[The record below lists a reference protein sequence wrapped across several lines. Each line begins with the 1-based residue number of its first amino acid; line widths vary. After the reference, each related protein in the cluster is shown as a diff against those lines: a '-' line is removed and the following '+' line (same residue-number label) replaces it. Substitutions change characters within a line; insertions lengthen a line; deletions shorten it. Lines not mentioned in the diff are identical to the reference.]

1 MGISGGEI
9 VIIFLVILMLF
20 GADKLPSLAKTIG
33 KGMNEFRKA
42 ADEIKREINENTA
55 EIRQELNDT
64 QQIIKEETQNIKQT
78 VEEEMVFNP
87 YENLPEGTEYNE
99 NEPQVKTTK
108 KRPLPNPPQPESD
121 TDTRTLNNSADL
133 PPGTNNETSI

>member
-9 VIIFLVILMLF
+9 IIIFLVILMLF

-42 ADEIKREINENTA
+42 ADEIKREINENTS

-64 QQIIKEETQNIKQT
+64 QQIIKEETQNIKQS

-87 YENLPEGTEYNE
+87 YENLPEGTDYNE
-99 NEPQVKTTK
+99 NEPQIKTTK
-108 KRPLPNPPQPESD
+108 KRPLPNPPQTEPD
-121 TDTRTLNNSADL
+121 VDNGNLNHSEEQYSGANQ
-133 PPGTNNETSI
+133 ETSK